1 MRGLNKAMII
11 GRLGKDP
18 VMRYTPN
25 GQAVANFSIATD
37 EVWSDRSG
45 ERKTRTEWHNIVAWA
60 KLAETCGQYLKKGK
74 LVYVE
79 GRLQTRQ
86 WEDQSGGKRQ
96 TTEIVINEMVI
107 LEPKGGAMDHPAGP
121 EYPEAA
127 PAKNGIVV
135 NDNPITDDDVPF

>member
-60 KLAETCGQYLKKGK
+60 KLAETCGQYLKKGR

-79 GRLQTRQ
+79 GRLQTHQ

-96 TTEIVINEMVI
+96 TTEIVISEMTI
-107 LEPKGGAMDHPAGP
+107 LDSPKKIGECTPEPPPSQK
-121 EYPEAA
+121 EEE
-127 PAKNGIVV
+127 
-135 NDNPITDDDVPF
+135 DNNPF